1 MKKLFLESKEIRF
14 LLGLLLLITLSVS
27 CNDTSKLTPVRV
39 VVDMNIG
46 DSQEIRLSNGD
57 IVKLKLLQVD
67 VVRDSLRDAI
77 RSVYVK
83 VSVDDEMITLNSGNY
98 NLPVVVGK
106 VQIDCPV
113 VKNYYTNS
121 SSDSWGL
128 QKDARFRLWPEG
140 KPYIKPGTF
149 VYPVKQSW
157 LASMSQLGNEPC
169 YVDWGENLA
178 VKKIYYH
185 AGHDIGGAEGMDE
198 IISATDGL
206 VVSANNEVLDGY
218 DDLPGDVR
226 PDVVYVVDNRNW
238 CIRYSHL
245 DSTDPEIKPGARV
258 KMGQKIGFI
267 GKQGHSGGWVHLHFE
282 IKNKE
287 TSSGNWGT
295 EEAYPYAW
303 ESYIH
308 QYKPDLIAVAR
319 PHKLIW
325 AGQSVF
331 LDGRKSK
338 SFAGDIISYEWTF
351 WDGTTAE
358 GAVQEKLYDKPG
370 EYSEILRVTDSKGN
384 VDYDFTVVQVYDMD
398 NPEKTIPA
406 MQPAYHPTLN
416 IKPGD
421 PVTFLVR
428 TFNTDFGN
436 EVWDFGDGSPHVTV
450 KSEFVDRK
458 NSSKGKFAKTVH
470 SFSEPGHYIVRVERS
485 DETGI
490 TAAAH
495 LHVVINN
502 R

>member
-1 MKKLFLESKEIRF
+1 MKINSLW
-14 LLGLLLLITLSVS
+14 GLLLLILLSVS
-27 CNDTSKLTPVRV
+27 CNDISKLTPVRV
-39 VVDMNIG
+39 VAELDIG
-46 DSQEIRLSNGD
+46 ESQEIRLTNGD
-57 IVKLKLLQVD
+57 IIKLKLLQVD
-67 VVRDSLRDAI
+67 VVRDSLRDAV
-77 RSVYVK
+77 RSVNVK
-83 VSVDDEMITLNSGNY
+83 VSVDDEKITLNSGNY
-98 NLPVVVGK
+98 NLPVAVGK

-121 SSDSWGL
+121 GSDQWGL
-128 QKDARFRLWPEG
+128 QKDARFRLWPTG
-140 KPYIKPGTF
+140 KPYFKPGTF

-157 LASMSQLGNEPC
+157 LASMSQIGNEPC
-169 YVDWGENLA
+169 YVDWGENPSG
-178 VKKIYYH
+178 KKIYYH
-185 AGHDIGGAEGMDE
+185 AGHDIGGADGMDE
-198 IISATDGL
+198 IVSATDGL

-238 CIRYSHL
+238 YIRYSHL
-245 DSTDPEIKPGARV
+245 DSTDPEIKPGAII

-267 GKQGHSGGWVHLHFE
+267 GKKGHSGGWAHLHFE

-295 EEAYPYAW
+295 EEAYPYLW
-303 ESYIH
+303 GSYIH
-308 QYKPDLIAVAR
+308 QQKPDLIAVAR

-325 AGQSVF
+325 AGQSVS

-338 SFAGDIISYEWTF
+338 SFAGDIVSYEWTF
-351 WDGTTAE
+351 CDGTTAD
-358 GAVQEKLYDKPG
+358 GAVQEKSYDKPG
-370 EYSEILRVTDSKGN
+370 EYSEILKVTDSKGN
-384 VDYDFTVVQVYDMD
+384 VDYDFTVVQVYDRN

-406 MQPAYHPTLN
+406 MQPAYHPSLN

-436 EVWDFGDGSPHVTV
+436 EVWDFGDGSPKVTV

-458 NSSKGKFAKTVH
+458 NSNKGKFAKTVH
-470 SFSEPGHYIVRVERS
+470 VFSEPGHYIVKVERS
-485 DETGI
+485 DESGTPAI
-490 TAAAH
+490 AH
-495 LHVVINN
+495 LHVVVNN